1 MFKAL
6 FSNLFKIKLDRTIGV
21 CREVT
26 KKKMYFLYFTEKD
39 KERLEDFLGDRY
51 DYDFTEN
58 GVIIWDEESMDKIG
72 LVRSL
77 YFPYNSYIIEDE
89 DHFYCISKQEF
100 DTKYE
105 VIRW

>member
-6 FSNLFKIKLDRTIGV
+6 FSSLLKIKYDRTSGI

-26 KKKMYFLYFTEKD
+26 KKKIYFLYFTEKD
-39 KERLEDFLGDRY
+39 KERLENFLGDRY

-72 LVRSL
+72 LVRSF
-77 YFPYNSYIIEDE
+77 YFPYNSYIIKDE
-89 DHFYCISKQEF
+89 NQFCCISKQEF

-105 VIRW
+105 VIR

>member
-21 CREVT
+21 
-26 KKKMYFLYFTEKD
+26 
-39 KERLEDFLGDRY
+39 Y

-72 LVRSL
+72 LVRSF
-77 YFPYNSYIIEDE
+77 YFPYNSYVIEDE

-100 DTKYE
+100 DAKYE

>member
-6 FSNLFKIKLDRTIGV
+6 FSNLFKIEFDRTSGI

-26 KKKMYFLYFTEKD
+26 KKKTYFLYFTEKD
-39 KERLEDFLGDRY
+39 KERLENFLGDRY

-72 LVRSL
+72 LVRSF
-77 YFPYNSYIIEDE
+77 YFPYNSYIIKDE
-89 DHFYCISKQEF
+89 NQFCCISKQEF

-105 VIRW
+105 VIR

>member
-6 FSNLFKIKLDRTIGV
+6 FSNLFKFKFDRTCGI
-21 CREVT
+21 CHEVT
-26 KKKMYFLYFTEKD
+26 KKKIYFLYFTEKD
-39 KERLEDFLGDRY
+39 KERLENFLGDRY

-72 LVRSL
+72 LVRSF
-77 YFPYNSYIIEDE
+77 YFPYNSYIIKDE
-89 DHFYCISKQEF
+89 NQFCCISKQEF

-105 VIRW
+105 VIR

>member
-6 FSNLFKIKLDRTIGV
+6 FSNLFKIKFDRTGGI

-26 KKKMYFLYFTEKD
+26 KKKIYFLYFTEKD
-39 KERLEDFLGDRY
+39 KERLENFLGDRY

-58 GVIIWDEESMDKIG
+58 GVIIWDEESVDKIG
-72 LVRSL
+72 LVRSF
-77 YFPYNSYIIEDE
+77 YFPYNSYIIKDE
-89 DHFYCISKQEF
+89 NQFCCISKQEF

-105 VIRW
+105 VIR